1 MVRMDFFRQGMLY
14 CLIDQFVS
22 WSGIRQLKRRNTAL
36 NISRAIVNGL
46 IVILV
51 VVAIAKIALSITTT
65 TSDVLRSS
73 GDKLAAQTAAVSTR
87 LTLSMEGIP
96 VDQRT
101 NYGHWPVYL
110 NQAINNTSARNQITV
125 LTDHSGIIRA
135 ELPGGRFPLGHNLFD
150 YLPKDKLQQLF
161 STDVTAG
168 KIEQLNNKDYQISLK
183 LVKNTGMIVLIQKVK
198 PILTAWKRQTLLYL
212 CLFIILGGILLLAAF
227 SLRILGKAPSRRI
240 RSLEKHHVFIDSV
253 LGDGGCGLWF
263 WDMERDQIT
272 WSKSMSLVAGLGP
285 RDKSLS
291 SKELGKILH
300 PEDWLVRTID
310 AHVREGKD
318 VIETRFRL
326 RHKTEDR
333 WINLELRG
341 RFETSRPGMLPR
353 LKAVVVDVTDSQVDQ
368 DRNEES
374 LYRLVDAIDT
384 VSEAFVLWDA
394 NKKLVMCNRK
404 FQAFYRL
411 PDHLLEPGTSFE
423 DIVAAAADPALENGL
438 LSSAQKNSAAY
449 TYEARLEQGRWLHI
463 NERRT
468 RDGGYVSIG
477 TDITP
482 LKKSEQRLSE
492 RERQLQATVSDL
504 RQSRRQLERQAQQL
518 VELAEKYMVEKTKA
532 EKANRTKSE
541 FLANMSHE
549 LRTPLN
555 AIIGFSE
562 VMEKEL
568 FGALGN
574 PKYTEYA
581 KDIHDSGNH
590 LLEVINDILEMSKIE
605 AGRLTISRK
614 RIQLDEIIED
624 SLRIVH
630 RIAEEK
636 NIEFIR
642 DGLHPFTISADKRA
656 IKQVLINLLSNAV
669 KFTPSG
675 GKVTVIF
682 RHSDQEVSFSIND
695 TGIGIAKQN
704 IGKLG
709 RPFQQVENQFSKSYK
724 GSGLGLAISRSL
736 IELHGGELIIRSQL
750 GHGTTVT
757 CRLPTDR
764 QPDMFPDDLGDKT
777 ELRHAA

>member
-1 MVRMDFFRQGMLY
+1 MARMDVFRQGMLY
-14 CLIDQFVS
+14 CLVSQFIN
-22 WSGIRQLKRRNTAL
+22 WSGIRQLKRRNTVL
-36 NISRAIVNGL
+36 NISRATVNGL
-46 IVILV
+46 IVLLV
-51 VVAIAKIALSITTT
+51 LVAITKIALSITTT
-65 TSDVLRSS
+65 TSDVLKAS
-73 GDKLAAQTAAVSTR
+73 GTKLAVQTALVSTDLNSVISR
-87 LTLSMEGIP
+87 ATE
-96 VDQRT
+96 DNRN
-101 NYGHWPVYL
+101 NYGYWPVFL
-110 NQAINNTSARNQITV
+110 NQAINNSSDSKQIAV

-135 ELPGGRFPLGHNLFD
+135 ELPGGRFPLGQNLFS
-150 YLPKDKLQQLF
+150 YLPQNKLQELF
-161 STDVTAG
+161 KTDVAAG
-168 KIEQLNNKDYQISLK
+168 AIKQLNNKEYQIALK
-183 LVKNTGMIVLIQKVK
+183 LVKDTGMLVLIQEVK
-198 PILTAWKRQTLLYL
+198 PILAAWKRQTLLYL
-212 CLFIILGGILLLAAF
+212 CLFIILGGILLMAAF
-227 SLRILGKAPSRRI
+227 LLRLLGKAPSKKI

-253 LGDGGCGLWF
+253 LSDGGCGLWF
-263 WDMERDQIT
+263 WDIERDQIT
-272 WSKSMSLVAGLGP
+272 WSRSMSSVAGFGP

-291 SKELGKILH
+291 SKELNKLLH
-300 PEDWLVRTID
+300 HEDWLVRTID
-310 AHVREGKD
+310 AHVREGKKS
-318 VIETRFRL
+318 IETRFRL

-341 RFETSRPGMLPR
+341 RFENSLHGKLPR
-353 LKAVVVDVTDSQVDQ
+353 LMAVVVDVTENQADQ

-411 PDHLLEPGTSFE
+411 PDHLLEPGTHCHEIIS
-423 DIVAAAADPALENGL
+423 AASDKSLENGL
-438 LSSAQKNSAAY
+438 LSPAHKNSAAH
-449 TYEARLEQGRWLHI
+449 TYETRLGHGRWLHI

-482 LKKSEQRLSE
+482 LKKSEQRLSQ

-568 FGALGN
+568 FGTIGN
-574 PKYTEYA
+574 PKYAEYA
-581 KDIHDSGNH
+581 KDIHESGNH
-590 LLEVINDILEMSKIE
+590 LLDVINDILDMSKIE
-605 AGRLTISRK
+605 AGRLTITRK

-669 KFTPSG
+669 KFTPGG
-675 GKVTVIF
+675 GKVTVLF
-682 RHSDQEVSFSIND
+682 RHSDHEVVFSISD
-695 TGIGIAKQN
+695 TGIGIPKQD

-709 RPFQQVENQFSKSYK
+709 RPFQQVENQFSKTYK

-736 IELHGGELIIRSQL
+736 IELHGGDLTIRSQL

-764 QPDMFPDDLGDKT
+764 QPDMFPDDIGDNP
-777 ELRHAA
+777 ELQHAA